1 MKDYFQRPRDVVA
14 AVRALGRSG
23 LSVSLPRQA
32 ANGEMCFE
40 IEGRVLSVAQIL
52 ALWDKNELDRSAI
65 LKLSADARNADR

>member
-23 LSVSLPRQA
+23 LSVSLPHQA

-40 IEGRVLSVAQIL
+40 VEGCVISVAQIL
-52 ALWDKNELDRSAI
+52 ALWDKNQLDRSAI
-65 LKLSADARNADR
+65 LKLSAGARNADR